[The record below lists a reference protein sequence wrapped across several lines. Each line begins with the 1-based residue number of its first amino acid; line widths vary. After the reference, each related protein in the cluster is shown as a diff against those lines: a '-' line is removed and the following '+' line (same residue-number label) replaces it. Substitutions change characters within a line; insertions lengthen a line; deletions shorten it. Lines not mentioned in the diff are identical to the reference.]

1 MKLIPLID
9 RAGKVRAWSDRKTGW
24 ISDLNGSAIAL
35 IYFGGVFKAQ
45 AHAQQIGWYEC
56 EGVIRN
62 RRGQVVLIQPNAK
75 VDGLVMPRSQRIPAA
90 PKLRLPI
97 GRPVL
102 NWSSA
107 SPMKQASWADFETL
121 FDGLA
126 QLRAFEQKIR
136 TLMPRLHRKSRK
148 NTAR

>member
-1 MKLIPLID
+1 MK
-9 RAGKVRAWSDRKTGW
+9 GNV
-24 ISDLNGSAIAL
+24 IAL
-35 IYFGGVFKAQ
+35 IQFGGVFKAQ
-45 AHAQQIGWYEC
+45 THAQQIGWYDC

-75 VDGLVMPRSQRIPAA
+75 VDGLVIPRSQRMPAT

-102 NWSSA
+102 NWLSA
-107 SPMKQASWADFETL
+107 SPMKQAAWADFETL

-126 QLRAFEQKIR
+126 QLRAFEKKLR
-136 TLMPRLHRKSRK
+136 TLVTGPLRANGKTDRKRDD
-148 NTAR
+148 

>member
-1 MKLIPLID
+1 MKLIQLID
-9 RAGKVRAWSDRKTGW
+9 RASKVRAWTDRRTGW
-24 ISDLNGSAIAL
+24 VSDLNGNIISL
-35 IYFGGVFKAQ
+35 IYFGGVFKAR
-45 AHAQQIGWYEC
+45 AHAPQIGWYEC

-62 RRGQVVLIQPNAK
+62 RCGQVVLIQPNAK
-75 VDGLVMPRSQRIPAA
+75 VDGLVMPRSQRIPTA

-102 NWSSA
+102 NWLSA
-107 SPMKQASWADFETL
+107 SPIKQAVWADFETL

-136 TLMPRLHRKSRK
+136 TLMPKPQRTSRK
-148 NTAR
+148 NTAK